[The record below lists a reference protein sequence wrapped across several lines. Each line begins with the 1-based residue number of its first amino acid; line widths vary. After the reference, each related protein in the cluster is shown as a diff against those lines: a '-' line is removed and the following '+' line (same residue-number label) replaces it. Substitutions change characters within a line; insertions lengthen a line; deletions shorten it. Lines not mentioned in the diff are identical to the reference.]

1 MNRNASPFSAQ
12 LHNIAVD
19 SSQVLIAGQRL
30 VFQWNWTNLAIVA
43 AEVSRRAEGC
53 SDELVALVGGVMATS
68 PIVEAQPSWRLSNDD
83 DADAAGT
90 HQAEPTHDGPP
101 ILTEWWTQRD
111 PFAWYVP
118 AHNGTND
125 YGIHFDSCKLSAVAR
140 KLADIAPNAGLA
152 PGDWLIG
159 AIEMALWHEVT
170 HAWVEDLVSLAE
182 SITGSD
188 FYTPTN
194 RRYASYIFMEE
205 AICNSSS
212 AGMLKMFFQ
221 SHPDKASILGAV
233 NTFMSQQPRGYC
245 DFADLRWWSA
255 NQIEFQRDLERLL
268 VRVYHIP
275 PEVAVHVLR
284 VFLDPTTYTFPH
296 LQTAHL
302 KGRHHLTT
310 TLATSQY
317 MYQDAYPMYLC

>member
-188 FYTPTN
+188 FYTQTN

-221 SHPDKASILGAV
+221 SHPDKASILGADNV
-233 NTFMSQQPRGYC
+233 GLSPMRSRVTLARC
-245 DFADLRWWSA
+245 RTSA
-255 NQIEFQRDLERLL
+255 CSAASSRSIGGFDEGAYSVLKASSRCRVSFDSFDSCTIVVVISSAAVELL
-268 VRVYHIP
+268 S
-275 PEVAVHVLR
+275 AMVLR
-284 VFLDPTTYTFPH
+284 LPTLPSIWVMV
-296 LQTAHL
+296 A
-302 KGRHHLTT
+302 
-310 TLATSQY
+310 
-317 MYQDAYPMYLC
+317 CC